1 MHETRIRELGA
12 EPLAQHLLERYIV
25 SRAGY
30 LDPERSRRTIAG
42 VKLRLSEGF
51 ALRKQAR
58 NLVELATLGE
68 QVMRGARQTAVG
80 DPRAIDRSDRVGPR
94 GERTEDCENERR
106 AQGIEYPRMSSTE
119 GTVGLAVKPNA
130 AAGIAA
136 GWPWRQG
143 NRFRLLAESDRI
155 FRRMLEA
162 IAAARESVL
171 LEMYLVESGTVARR
185 FIDALAGCAQRG
197 VRVHVLFDGFGSLA
211 LRAADRRRLSDS
223 GAHLTFFN
231 PLSLRKRLQNF
242 LRDHRKLLVIDGA
255 LAFVGGVGL
264 ADEFID
270 GTRGR
275 LAWRDFMLE
284 ISGPVVSDWTTAFAR
299 NWSRSS
305 GTPAIAEAAPEPPD
319 EAAIAAGALGRLALS
334 EAGHRSLLAND
345 VVRRINGA
353 QRRAWIMSAYFV
365 PSRRFRKGLRRA
377 ARRGVDVRLLVPG
390 PKTDHPW
397 VRHAARRF
405 YGKMLRSGVRIFEYQ
420 PRVLH
425 GKMTLCD
432 DWVSLGSSNLDRW
445 SFRWNLE
452 ANQEIESAALAAE
465 AAGIFAADCEESLQ
479 LSRRHWRR
487 RAVLDR
493 VRESIAGALD
503 RILDRWRRPRDG

>member
-1 MHETRIRELGA
+1 
-12 EPLAQHLLERYIV
+12 
-25 SRAGY
+25 
-30 LDPERSRRTIAG
+30 
-42 VKLRLSEGF
+42 
-51 ALRKQAR
+51 
-58 NLVELATLGE
+58 
-68 QVMRGARQTAVG
+68 
-80 DPRAIDRSDRVGPR
+80 
-94 GERTEDCENERR
+94 
-106 AQGIEYPRMSSTE
+106 MSSTE
-119 GTVGLAVKPNA
+119 GTVGLAVRPRA
-130 AAGIAA
+130 AVEVAV

-143 NRFRLLAESDRI
+143 NRFQLLTESDRI

-162 IAAARESVL
+162 MEGARESVL

-197 VRVHVLFDGFGSLA
+197 VRVHVLFDAFGSLG
-211 LRAADRRRLSDS
+211 LRAADRRRLASS

-231 PLSLRKRLQNF
+231 PLSWRKRLQNC

-270 GTRGR
+270 GRRGR
-275 LAWRDFMLE
+275 RAWRDLMLE
-284 ISGPVVSDWTTAFAR
+284 ISGPVVSDWQNAFAC
-299 NWSRSS
+299 NWSRSGGS
-305 GTPAIAEAAPEPPD
+305 PAVPEVTPESPD
-319 EAAIAAGALGRLALS
+319 EPSIAVGALGRLALS
-334 EAGHRSLLAND
+334 EAAHRSILAND

-353 QRRAWIMSAYFV
+353 LRRAWIMSAYFV
-365 PSRRFRKGLRRA
+365 PSRRFRKALRRA

-405 YGKMLRSGVRIFEYQ
+405 YGKLLRNGVRIFEYQ

-425 GKMTLCD
+425 GKMALCD
-432 DWVSLGSSNLDRW
+432 DWLSVGSSNLDRW

-452 ANQEIESAALAAE
+452 ANQEIESAALAAQ
-465 AAGIFAADCEESLQ
+465 AAAIFAADCLESQ
-479 LSRRHWRR
+479 ELSRRHWRR

-493 VRESIAGALD
+493 LRESIAGALD
-503 RILDRWRRPRDG
+503 RILDRWRRPGGR

>member
-1 MHETRIRELGA
+1 M
-12 EPLAQHLLERYIV
+12 
-25 SRAGY
+25 RAGHAAVC
-30 LDPERSRRTIAG
+30 DPCPIH
-42 VKLRLSEGF
+42 
-51 ALRKQAR
+51 
-58 NLVELATLGE
+58 
-68 QVMRGARQTAVG
+68 
-80 DPRAIDRSDRVGPR
+80 RADHR
-94 GERTEDCENERR
+94 GERRQRTEECENGRDS
-106 AQGIEYPRMSSTE
+106 QGIEWPHMSSTE
-119 GTVGLAVKPNA
+119 RTVGLAVKPHA
-130 AAGIAA
+130 AVGVAV
-136 GWPWRQG
+136 GWPWRPG
-143 NRFRLLAESDRI
+143 NRFGLLAESDRI

-197 VRVHVLFDGFGSLA
+197 LQVHVLFDSFGSLG
-211 LRAADRRRLSDS
+211 LRTADRRRLTDS

-242 LRDHRKLLVIDGA
+242 LRDHRKLLVIDGT

-270 GTRGR
+270 GKRGR
-275 LAWRDFMLE
+275 RAWRDLMLE
-284 ISGPVVSDWTTAFAR
+284 ISGPVVSDWQTAFAH
-299 NWSRSS
+299 NWSRS
-305 GTPAIAEAAPEPPD
+305 GGLPAVPEATADPPD
-319 EAAIAAGALGRLALS
+319 EPAIMAGALARLALS
-334 EAGHRSLLAND
+334 EAGHRSILAND

-353 QRRAWIMSAYFV
+353 QRYAWIMSAYFV
-365 PSRRFRKGLRRA
+365 PSRRFRKALRRA

-425 GKMTLCD
+425 GKMVLCD

-465 AAGIFAADCEESLQ
+465 AAAIFAADCAQSLQ
-479 LSRRHWRR
+479 LSRRLWHR
-487 RAVLDR
+487 RAALDR
-493 VRESIAGALD
+493 LRESIAGALD
-503 RILDRWRRPRDG
+503 RTLDRWRRPRGR